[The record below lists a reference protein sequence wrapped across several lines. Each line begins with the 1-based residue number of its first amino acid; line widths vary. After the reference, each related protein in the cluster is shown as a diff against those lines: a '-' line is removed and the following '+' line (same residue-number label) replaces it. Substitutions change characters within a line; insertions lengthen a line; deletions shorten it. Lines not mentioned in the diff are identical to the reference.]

1 MKNKYIKHMHI
12 SERKFKEI
20 IRLFSLD
27 LEANKISEITNISRN
42 TINTLLAKIRQ
53 RIAELCD
60 KESYFTQ
67 GEIEVDESYFG
78 AKRVKGK
85 EVEAVA
91 LR

>member
-1 MKNKYIKHMHI
+1 MKNKYIKHTHI

-42 TINTLLAKIRQ
+42 SINALLAKIRQ

-60 KESYFTQ
+60 KESYFNK

-78 AKRVKGK
+78 AKK
-85 EVEAVA
+85 ENK
-91 LR
+91 R